1 MYRVV
6 GIFIVIFIIG
16 VVFYFTCSSAMDIQ
30 VFDSGRPGKNILLLG
45 GTHGNEPAGRYVLLI
60 LQKLLNRG
68 IHTLK
73 SGKITI
79 IHNVNPC
86 GYYFNNRYYNSVV
99 GNIDINRLYGKN
111 FPINN
116 KIEKLVKLNDI
127 ILDFHEGWG
136 YIRQNT
142 KSVGSSITCSKIP
155 IKYQNDI
162 IKKINSSITED
173 YKLWNI
179 NTQKSEIMHSLR
191 DFAIDN
197 KKAYMLIE
205 TSGQNN
211 IQPLDVRVSQNIT
224 IITYILKKYRIL

>member
-1 MYRVV
+1 VADR
-6 GIFIVIFIIG
+6 
-16 VVFYFTCSSAMDIQ
+16 
-30 VFDSGRPGKNILLLG
+30 
-45 GTHGNEPAGRYVLLI
+45 
-60 LQKLLNRG
+60 
-68 IHTLK
+68 
-73 SGKITI
+73 
-79 IHNVNPC
+79 VNPC